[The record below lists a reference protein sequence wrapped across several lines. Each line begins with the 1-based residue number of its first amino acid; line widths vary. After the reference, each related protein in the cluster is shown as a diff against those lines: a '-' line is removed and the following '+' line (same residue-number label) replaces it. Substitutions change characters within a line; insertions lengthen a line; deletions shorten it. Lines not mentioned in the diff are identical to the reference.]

1 MTCPEGFFER
11 VEAASPGT
19 SRVYLACGGELQG
32 ALCIEDP
39 LRPGVR
45 GTLER
50 LRSLGLSNLVMLTG
64 DSAHAAQVAAREAGV
79 DRYFAQVLPEDKA
92 TYVERLEAEG
102 HRVVMVGDG
111 INDSP
116 ALAAASVSVAL
127 ADASDIAQT
136 VADISIR
143 DASLERLV
151 LARDLSGRLQRRIV
165 SRYRFIVGFN
175 SLLIVLGVIGILP
188 LTTAATLHNLST
200 VAIAASNTSSLLPDR
215 RRLTA

>member
-1 MTCPEGFFER
+1 
-11 VEAASPGT
+11 
-19 SRVYLACGGELQG
+19 
-32 ALCIEDP
+32 
-39 LRPGVR
+39 VR

-136 VADISIR
+136 VADIYIR